1 MIFEEKTKFKIALV
15 VSWVM
20 FVVLLILSTR
30 FGKSKS
36 GRGVCHNGMCMYVII
51 QTCIITFVLY
61 VNHTTY
67 YVLQVTIYDMYVVI
81 LLKTMCRRLI
91 EIMLMA
97 KLMEIVSSIVVYV
110 YLYIHIYYIYLSIY
124 TLPAINS

>member
-1 MIFEEKTKFKIALV
+1 
-15 VSWVM
+15 
-20 FVVLLILSTR
+20 
-30 FGKSKS
+30 
-36 GRGVCHNGMCMYVII
+36 MCMYVII

-61 VNHTTY
+61 VNHTIY

>member
-1 MIFEEKTKFKIALV
+1 
-15 VSWVM
+15 
-20 FVVLLILSTR
+20 
-30 FGKSKS
+30 
-36 GRGVCHNGMCMYVII
+36 MYVII

-91 EIMLMA
+91 DIMLMA
-97 KLMEIVSSIVVYV
+97 KLMEIGSSFVIYMCVY
-110 YLYIHIYYIYLSIY
+110 I
-124 TLPAINS
+124 

>member
-1 MIFEEKTKFKIALV
+1 
-15 VSWVM
+15 
-20 FVVLLILSTR
+20 
-30 FGKSKS
+30 
-36 GRGVCHNGMCMYVII
+36 MYVII

-67 YVLQVTIYDMYVVI
+67 YVLQVTIYDMNVVI
-81 LLKTMCRRLI
+81 LLKAMCRCLI

-110 YLYIHIYYIYLSIY
+110 YLYIHIFIIFIYLY
-124 TLPAINS
+124 TLCQQLIVRVLSVFKTN

>member
-1 MIFEEKTKFKIALV
+1 
-15 VSWVM
+15 
-20 FVVLLILSTR
+20 
-30 FGKSKS
+30 
-36 GRGVCHNGMCMYVII
+36 MYVII
-51 QTCIITFVLY
+51 QTCSITFVLY

-110 YLYIHIYYIYLSIY
+110 YLYIHIFIIFIYLY
-124 TLPAINS
+124 TLCQQLIVRVLGVFKTN